1 MKNKKI
7 PMRTCIGCREMKPK
21 LELMRIVR
29 TPEGE
34 VSLDLTGRKNGRGA
48 YVCKN
53 KECLIRIRK
62 RKALSNAFG
71 MPVDDAVYEN
81 IEKEFE
87 LFGQ

>member
-21 LELMRIVR
+21 LELMRVVK

-53 KECLIRIRK
+53 KECLLKIRK

-71 MPVDDAVYEN
+71 MPVDDTVYEN

>member
-21 LELMRIVR
+21 PELMRVVR
-29 TPEGE
+29 TPDGE
-34 VSLDLTGRKNGRGA
+34 VTLDLTGRKNGRGA

-53 KECLIRIRK
+53 KECLQKIRK

-71 MPVDDAVYEN
+71 MPVEDTVYEN

-87 LFGQ
+87 LLEQ

>member
-1 MKNKKI
+1 
-7 PMRTCIGCREMKPK
+7 MRTCIGCREMKAK
-21 LELMRIVR
+21 HELMRIVK

-34 VSLDLTGRKNGRGA
+34 VLLDLTGRKNGRGA

-53 KECLIRIRK
+53 AECLQKIRK

-71 MPVDDAVYEN
+71 MFVDDSVYEN

-87 LFGQ
+87 SIEQ